1 MPRGAGTQTPCCGES
16 KGPRLSPAKH
26 LSKAPD
32 GSPPMTP
39 TDGAFGVVCSQYMR
53 VAPLCQEGS
62 HGGVGFLYP
71 KIRATRSI
79 RMSTAAPALLT
90 HDYLSLPCR
99 LVRDLRDSPLAIGI
113 FCLVAR
119 RFLVAHEPIPLSAA
133 DICAYDGTVSRG
145 AVLRALHRLVALGW
159 LVEVKQRGRKT
170 HYAPAWGYIKR
181 VVRPWQMDAELLG
194 RPRHV
199 QALRLDRRLLDLG
212 LGKLAPDP

>member
-1 MPRGAGTQTPCCGES
+1 MLRGIKRPTTVACQAPVE
-16 KGPRLSPAKH
+16 GPRWFP
-26 LSKAPD
+26 
-32 GSPPMTP
+32 
-39 TDGAFGVVCSQYMR
+39 
-53 VAPLCQEGS
+53 
-62 HGGVGFLYP
+62 
-71 KIRATRSI
+71 
-79 RMSTAAPALLT
+79 
-90 HDYLSLPCR
+90 
-99 LVRDLRDSPLAIGI
+99 
-113 FCLVAR
+113 
-119 RFLVAHEPIPLSAA
+119 AA